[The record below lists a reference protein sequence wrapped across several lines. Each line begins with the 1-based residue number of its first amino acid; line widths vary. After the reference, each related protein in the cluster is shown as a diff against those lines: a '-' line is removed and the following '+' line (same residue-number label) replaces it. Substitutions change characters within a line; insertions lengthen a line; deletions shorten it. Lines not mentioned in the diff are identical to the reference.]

1 MSDAVS
7 TIYKRIEYPESD
19 GMPMAETD
27 THVREMG
34 CLVDTLK
41 DRYRLDPNVYV
52 AANNFVYYEE
62 GVPESCFSP
71 DVYVVFGVPKGE
83 RRTYRMW
90 NEENRPP
97 TVVFELTSRKTRVE
111 DKGNK
116 KALCADLG
124 VAEYF
129 MCDPE
134 QDYLRPPLQGFRLQG
149 GEYRPIAAAEDG
161 SIVSET
167 LGLRMKLEEHRLL
180 LWDAATGER
189 LLRTE
194 EAREEHRQHA
204 ASLERVESKLE
215 RAEAEN
221 ERLRAEL
228 ARLKGGKSQ

>member
-7 TIYKRIEYPESD
+7 AAARIEYPESD

-27 THVREMG
+27 THVTEMG
-34 CLVDTLK
+34 SLLDTLK

-52 AANNFVYYEE
+52 AANNFIYYEE
-62 GVPESCFSP
+62 GVPSSCLSP

-83 RRTYRMW
+83 RRTYKVW
-90 NEENRPP
+90 EEKQAP

-129 MCDPE
+129 LCDPE
-134 QDYLRPPLQGFRLQG
+134 QDYLRPPLQGFRLEG
-149 GEYRPIAAAEDG
+149 GEYRPIIAAEDG
-161 SIVSET
+161 SIVSER
-167 LGLRMKLEEHRLL
+167 LGLRMKLEGHRLL
-180 LWDAATGER
+180 LWDSATGER
-189 LLRTE
+189 LLRPE
-194 EAREEHRQHA
+194 EAREQRRKDADALAREQEMRRKEA
-204 ASLERVESKLE
+204 
-215 RAEAEN
+215 AEN

-228 ARLKGGKSQ
+228 ARLKGGN